1 MEGKEVRRRRRDSR
15 RLSRTSEDGE
25 DDSASSHEK
34 CFYASFKIY
43 LNPDSRRT
51 SGAGGE
57 VEDLDL
63 LGPFT
68 GTGEVVRIEKTEED
82 SDDEVSDED
91 EKTLSLSNDNILGEK
106 DKEKGDDTDNEDAE
120 IPEEFESEI
129 PELTFVQTS
138 TVTISSE
145 YVQIKRQDS
154 NLEIQTPLFQDLNAA
169 LSLNQKLVRF
179 RGAPGLLPEAVVGEV
194 CLIYIL
200 ASCSLL
206 LAPYTPYTPA
216 R

>member
-145 YVQIKRQDS
+145 Y
-154 NLEIQTPLFQDLNAA
+154 
-169 LSLNQKLVRF
+169 SL
-179 RGAPGLLPEAVVGEV
+179 
-194 CLIYIL
+194 C
-200 ASCSLL
+200 
-206 LAPYTPYTPA
+206 TD
-216 R
+216 